1 MKPIVKDVKDLIEA
15 DDDHVTVIELNNSSS
30 IKEQL
35 EFLKDSKV
43 PVDPSTPIM

>member
-1 MKPIVKDVKDLIEA
+1 MKPIVKDVKPLIEA
-15 DDDHVTVIELNNSSS
+15 DEDQVTVVELDNSSS

-43 PVDPSTPIM
+43 PVDPSTPIV